1 MAIRDPDKLADL
13 VAALG
18 EYSGR
23 LGLGEDDQATLRSE
37 VDALRVHML
46 WQPDPEALAGG
57 LRRARAILASGAD
70 NRLARGAMQ
79 EIDALLAEA

>member
-18 EYSGR
+18 EFATR
-23 LGLGEDDQATLRSE
+23 LGLGEDDQAALRGE

-46 WQPDPEALAGG
+46 WQPDSEALAAG
-57 LRRARAILASGAD
+57 LRKARAILASAPD
-70 NRLARGAMQ
+70 SPLARGVME